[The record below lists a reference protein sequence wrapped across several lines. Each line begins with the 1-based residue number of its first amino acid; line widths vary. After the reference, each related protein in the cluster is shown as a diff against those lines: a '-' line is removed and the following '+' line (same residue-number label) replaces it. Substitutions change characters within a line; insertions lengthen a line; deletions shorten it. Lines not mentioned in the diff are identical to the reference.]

1 MKGNV
6 ERIYIA
12 SSSRVA
18 VTQVPS
24 ATLEA
29 GKGIVGDRYHVKSAQ
44 LIATGNPTADH
55 HLSLIAKEQLD
66 DFLSNNNATIDY
78 GDFRRSLITSG
89 IDLNTL
95 VEREFSI
102 GDVVCRGIE
111 LCEPC
116 AFLAATVHRAVL
128 PELVHRAGLRA
139 AIVTGGKIKT
149 GDKITF

>member
-1 MKGNV
+1 MKGKI

-12 SSSRVA
+12 SKCRETV
-18 VTQVPS
+18 VQIPS

-29 GKGIVGDRYHVKSAQ
+29 GKGIVGDRYHTKSEKLLA
-44 LIATGNPTADH
+44 AGKPAADN

-66 DFLSNNNATIDY
+66 NFLSSNNVAIDY

-95 VEREFSI
+95 VDREFSI
-102 GDVVCRGIE
+102 GDVVCRGVG

-116 AFLAATVHRAVL
+116 AFLAATVHRAVR
-128 PELVHRAGLRA
+128 PELVHKAGLRA
-139 AIVTGGKIKT
+139 VIVTGGNVRT
-149 GDKITF
+149 GDEITY